1 MPTAIV
7 TDSPTDFYHQ
17 KTDDELRFFV
27 EHPEHYQPSL
37 IDSARRELRRRGAL
51 QITPAPLIAPN
62 LDAPL
67 EVAGGSKAG
76 LLALLGAAALAVGG
90 GVFYY
95 TSHPAGAAAV
105 VAAVPRPVPKL
116 TEVATSV
123 IPNYD
128 GVVAQS
134 IEQQLHRVPST
145 ERAAAKKD
153 NMSLRQYRELAKRF
167 WTAEA
172 QTEYVLEQA
181 RQNKLTEALPG
192 HVESVGAAWEQWN
205 KATVYSYKF
214 GPAMANH
221 LDLMARVAQQQ
232 QEALADLILVAKN
245 PQAYENDKTRKRAA
259 DVSDLLSGLL
269 VKSPVTGRPYNTM
282 VRHISL

>member
-1 MPTAIV
+1 MS
-7 TDSPTDFYHQ
+7 DNPTDFYHQ

-27 EHPEHYQPSL
+27 EHPEYYQPSL
-37 IDSARRELRRRGAL
+37 IAAARRELLRRGTL
-51 QITPAPLIAPN
+51 QAAPIEPLLAYT

-67 EVAGGSKAG
+67 DTAGGSKAS
-76 LLALLGAAALAVGG
+76 LLALFGAAALALGG
-90 GVFYY
+90 GVYYY
-95 TSHPAGAAAV
+95 TSSWSGPAAVAAA
-105 VAAVPRPVPKL
+105 AASRPVPQL
-116 TEVATSV
+116 TEVATSTL
-123 IPNYD
+123 PNYD
-128 GVVAQS
+128 GAVRTCVQR
-134 IEQQLHRVPST
+134 QVQRVPAA
-145 ERAAAKKD
+145 ERAAAARAS
-153 NMSLRQYRELAKRF
+153 MPLRQYRELTKRF
-167 WTAEA
+167 WTAET

-181 RQNKLTEALPG
+181 RQHKLTVALPG
-192 HVESVGAAWEQWN
+192 HVESTQAAWEQWN
-205 KATVYSYKF
+205 KATAYSYKF